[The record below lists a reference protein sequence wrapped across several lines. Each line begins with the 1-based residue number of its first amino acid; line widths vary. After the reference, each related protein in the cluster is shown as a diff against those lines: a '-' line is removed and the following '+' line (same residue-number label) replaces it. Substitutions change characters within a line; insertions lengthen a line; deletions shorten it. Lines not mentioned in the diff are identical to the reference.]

1 MPDDQFKNRLILV
14 VDDEERMV
22 RFIRLNLEHDGF
34 KVIEAFNGTKA
45 INQVRSNLP
54 DLVLLDIMMPDM
66 DGFEVL
72 RIIRETSNV
81 PVIMLTAKGEE
92 DDRVRGLE
100 LGADDYVTKPF
111 SPREL
116 VSRVRAVLRRTETT
130 GVSTHGLIEVDERL
144 KLDFERREIWVD
156 GELVKLRPTEYRLLY
171 HLVQNAGWVVT
182 HDQILAKVWG
192 YEYRDEPHYV
202 RLYINY
208 LRKKLEEDPANP
220 KYILTERG
228 VGYRFVDFRRKDFHR
243 KPVIS
248 LTHELTKKFFNLAGD
263 RFNRHQ
269 GQCPC
274 IYAANWQGG
283 NGYCKG

>member
-1 MPDDQFKNRLILV
+1 MPDEFDRRRILV

-34 KVIEAFNGTKA
+34 QVSEAFNGKEA
-45 INQVRSNLP
+45 IQKIRDVTP
-54 DLVLLDIMMPDM
+54 DLILLDVMMPDI

-72 RIIRETSNV
+72 ETVREVSQV

-116 VSRVRAVLRRTETT
+116 VSRVKAVLRRTEGAT
-130 GVSTHGLIEVDERL
+130 GSMHGLIEVDERL
-144 KLDFERREIWVD
+144 KIDFDRREIWLE
-156 GELVKLRPTEYRLLY
+156 GKLVKLRPTEYRMLY

-182 HDQILAKVWG
+182 HDQLLTKVWG

-208 LRKKLEEDPANP
+208 LRQKLEANPSEP

-228 VGYRFVDFRRKDFHR
+228 VGYRFVDFRRENK
-243 KPVIS
+243 
-248 LTHELTKKFFNLAGD
+248 EAG
-263 RFNRHQ
+263 
-269 GQCPC
+269 
-274 IYAANWQGG
+274 
-283 NGYCKG
+283 

>member
-1 MPDDQFKNRLILV
+1 MPEEFERRRILV

-34 KVIEAFNGTKA
+34 QVSEAFNGKEA
-45 INQVRSNLP
+45 IQKIRDVTP
-54 DLVLLDIMMPDM
+54 DLILLDVMMPDI

-72 RIIRETSNV
+72 ETVREVSQV

-116 VSRVRAVLRRTETT
+116 VSRVKAVLRRTEGAT
-130 GVSTHGLIEVDERL
+130 GSMHGLIEVDDRL
-144 KLDFERREIWVD
+144 KIDFDRREIWLE
-156 GELVKLRPTEYRLLY
+156 GKLVKLRPTEYRMLY

-182 HDQILAKVWG
+182 HDQLLTKVWG

-208 LRKKLEEDPANP
+208 LRQKLEENPSEP

-228 VGYRFVDFRRKDFHR
+228 VGYRFIDFRREKKEQQKD
-243 KPVIS
+243 
-248 LTHELTKKFFNLAGD
+248 N
-263 RFNRHQ
+263 
-269 GQCPC
+269 
-274 IYAANWQGG
+274 
-283 NGYCKG
+283 

>member
-1 MPDDQFKNRLILV
+1 MDDISFRNRRILV

-34 KVIEAFNGTKA
+34 QVVEAYRGSEAIESM
-45 INQVRSNLP
+45 RSRLP
-54 DLVLLDIMMPDM
+54 DIILLDVMMPDI

-72 RIIRETSNV
+72 EMIREISSV

-100 LGADDYVTKPF
+100 LGADDYITKPF

-116 VSRVRAVLRRTETT
+116 VSRVKAVLRRTESAS
-130 GVSTHGLIEVDERL
+130 GSTHGLIEVDDRL
-144 KLDFERREIWVD
+144 KIDFDRREVWLD
-156 GELVKLRPTEYRLLY
+156 GELVQLRPTEYRLLY
-171 HLVQNAGWVVT
+171 HLVQNAGWVIT

-208 LRKKLEEDPANP
+208 LRKKLEEDPSNP

-228 VGYRFVDFRRKDFHR
+228 VGYRFVDFRRTST
-243 KPVIS
+243 P
-248 LTHELTKKFFNLAGD
+248 
-263 RFNRHQ
+263 
-269 GQCPC
+269 
-274 IYAANWQGG
+274 
-283 NGYCKG
+283 

>member
-1 MPDDQFKNRLILV
+1 MQENVLRDRKILV

-34 KVIEAFNGTKA
+34 KVIDAFNGTQA
-45 INQVRSNLP
+45 INKVRSSLP
-54 DLVLLDIMMPDM
+54 DLILLDVMMPDI

-72 RIIRETSNV
+72 RIIRETSTI

-116 VSRVRAVLRRTETT
+116 VSRVRAVLRRTETSA
-130 GVSTHGLIEVDERL
+130 GISHGLIEVDERL
-144 KLDFERREIWVD
+144 KLDFDRREVWVE
-156 GELVKLRPTEYRLLY
+156 GKLVKLRPTEYRLLY
-171 HLVQNAGWVVT
+171 HLVQNAGWVIS
-182 HDQILAKVWG
+182 HDQLLAKVWG

-208 LRKKLEEDPANP
+208 LRKKLEEDPSDP

-228 VGYRFVDFRRKDFHR
+228 VGYRFVDFRRKQ
-243 KPVIS
+243 
-248 LTHELTKKFFNLAGD
+248 LTAGTE
-263 RFNRHQ
+263 
-269 GQCPC
+269 
-274 IYAANWQGG
+274 
-283 NGYCKG
+283 